1 MPSRLRRLA
10 DEMPEVLFT
19 VPGDNAQ
26 AQRYSRLKSAGQIR
40 QLYRGV
46 FTTNLRAT
54 EADVIARNW
63 SAILGHLI
71 PGAVMSHRSAIDA
84 RPEQGVVYYTRAA
97 GAKKISLPGLE
108 ARGLINLRRGAITS
122 GVRQGAND
130 IPYNGLFIASQAR
143 AFLENLTRD
152 KRLAGR
158 QFPRTGVENRL
169 EQILALRGEAGLN
182 TLRDDARE
190 VAAITGLTAEFTRLE
205 GMIGALLGTRAVRNL
220 TTAQALARAAG
231 RPYDA
236 QRLMLVEKLAA
247 ELRNFPFARVPES
260 AKQGAARTLFAFA
273 ESYFSNYIEGTT
285 FTIDEAEEI
294 IFHDK
299 LIALRTADSHDIK
312 GTFDAA
318 LRDPFYSRP
327 PQSADTFCTWIRNA
341 NAKVLAARPEVVPGE
356 WKTRSNR
363 AGSTLFVA
371 PALVEGTL
379 RQAWMLLSALPHP
392 VQQALL
398 AMFVVAEV
406 HPFTDGN
413 GRTARLMMNCWLSAA
428 GQCRVIVPTVYREDY
443 LLSLKALSHN
453 ADATGYIRA
462 MRLCQ
467 AWTAELNFDAGLPQL
482 DAQLQ
487 RCNAKQDDVTK
498 HRLLSPLTGL
508 AMRVPE

>member
-1 MPSRLRRLA
+1 MSPSLRRLA
-10 DEMPEVLFT
+10 DDLPEVLFT
-19 VPGDNAQ
+19 SSGDNAH
-26 AQRYSRLKSAGQIR
+26 AQRLSRLKKTGQIR

-46 FTTNLRAT
+46 YTTNLRAT
-54 EADVIARNW
+54 EADVVARNW
-63 SAILGHLI
+63 SGILGKLI
-71 PGAVMSHRSAIDA
+71 PGAVMSHRSALDA
-84 RPEQGVVYYTRAA
+84 RPENGVVYFTHAF

-108 ARGLINLRRGAITS
+108 ARGLINQRRGAIIN
-122 GVRQGAND
+122 GLRQGAND

-143 AFLENLTRD
+143 ALLENLTRD
-152 KRLAGR
+152 KRLTGR
-158 QFPRTGVENRL
+158 QLPRTGVENRL
-169 EQILALRGEAGLN
+169 EQILALRGDAGLN

-190 VAAITGLTAEFTRLE
+190 VATITGLTAEFTQLE
-205 GMIGALLGTRAVRNL
+205 GMTGALLGTRAARNL
-220 TTAQALARAAG
+220 STAQALARAAG
-231 RPYDA
+231 RPYDPP
-236 QRLMLVEKLAA
+236 RLMLFEKLAA
-247 ELRNFPFARVPES
+247 QLRNFPFASVPES
-260 AKQGAARTLFAFA
+260 AQRGAPRTLFAFA

-285 FTIDEAEEI
+285 FTIDEAEAI
-294 IFHDK
+294 IFHGQ

-327 PQSADTFCTWIRNA
+327 PQSVEAFCTWIRNA
-341 NAKVLAARPEVVPGE
+341 NAKVMAARPEVAPGE
-356 WKTRSNR
+356 WKTRSNQ

-379 RQAWMLLSALPHP
+379 RQAWPLLAALPHP
-392 VQQALL
+392 MQQALL

-428 GQCRVIVPTVYREDY
+428 RQCRIIVPTVFREDY

-453 ADATGYIRA
+453 ADASGYIRA
-462 MRLCQ
+462 MRLSQ
-467 AWTAELNFDAGLPQL
+467 AWTAELDFESGLPQL

-487 RCNAKQDDVTK
+487 RCNAKEDDVTQ